1 MKKKGFGKKI
11 ILTAV
16 LGLLCGGFAAGGL
29 AAYSYIREQ
38 KEEKALEAKKKQEA
52 EVLQNGETTSVLNQT
67 ADGKVEDRVSSVYDV
82 SVVWDNVIPSI
93 VEINTK
99 NVTSYYFFGREY
111 QEEGEGSGTG
121 IIIAQAEEL
130 FVVTNHHVVD
140 GATAI
145 EISFADGSTAPA
157 EVKGSNAEEDIA
169 VLAVQF
175 SDLTEETMKNI
186 KVATIGESD
195 RLTGGEMVI
204 AIGNAA
210 GSGQSLTVGYVSAVN
225 REVEIEGVTMNLI
238 QTDAAINPGNS
249 GGALLNA
256 KGELIG
262 INNAKLVASDVEG
275 IGYAIP
281 ISEVVSII
289 NQMLNREEID
299 YEDSAV
305 LGIVGQDVTES
316 FSEALNMP
324 VGIYIAEIE
333 KDSAAEKAGLPLYGV
348 ITDVN
353 GITVKTEE
361 QLREVLSYT
370 RGGTEGTITVKVR
383 ERGEYVAKE
392 YTVVFGA
399 RGDEECI

>member
-1 MKKKGFGKKI
+1 MKRKSFGKRI
-11 ILTAV
+11 ILTAA
-16 LGLLCGGFAAGGL
+16 LGLVCGGVTAGGL
-29 AAYSYIREQ
+29 AAYSYMQGRQ
-38 KEEKALEAKKKQEA
+38 EERAVESEKKQEQTA
-52 EVLQNGETTSVLNQT
+52 QNEKDTPFINQT
-67 ADGKVEDRVSSVYDV
+67 ADGKENERVSSVYDV

-99 NVTSYYFFGREY
+99 SVTSYYFFGREY
-111 QEEGEGSGTG
+111 QEEEEGSGTG

-145 EISFADGSTAPA
+145 ELKFVDGSTAPA
-157 EVKGSNAEEDIA
+157 EVKGSNADEDIA
-169 VLAVQF
+169 VLTVKY
-175 SDLTEETMKNI
+175 SDVEKETLKNI
-186 KVATIGESD
+186 KIATIGDSD
-195 RLTGGEMVI
+195 RLVGGEMVI

-225 REVEIEGVTMNLI
+225 REVEIEGVTMKLI

-249 GGALLNA
+249 GGALLNIR
-256 KGELIG
+256 GELIG

-281 ISEVVSII
+281 ISEVVSVI
-289 NQMLNREEID
+289 NQMMNREEID

-324 VGIYIAEIE
+324 VGIYIAELE
-333 KDSAAEKAGLPLYGV
+333 EGSAAERAGLPLYGV
-348 ITDVN
+348 ITEVN

-361 QLREVLSYT
+361 QLREVLGYT
-370 RGGTEGTITVKVR
+370 RGGTEGTVTVKVR

-392 YTVVFGA
+392 FAVTFGV
-399 RGDEECI
+399 RGKEERGR